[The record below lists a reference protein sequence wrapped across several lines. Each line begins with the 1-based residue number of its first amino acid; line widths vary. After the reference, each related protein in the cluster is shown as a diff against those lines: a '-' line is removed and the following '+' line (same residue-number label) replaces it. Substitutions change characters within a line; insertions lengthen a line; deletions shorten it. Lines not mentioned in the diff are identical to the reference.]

1 MHRKHRLWIPTFS
14 SLFTVTLAGT
24 SLQALFKAG
33 VLAGSAAEAE
43 VAVWKEGVMLQCR
56 NQSDSCKWRAGCWIA
71 LAIVCNSWFFKCCS
85 CQIQDLPFQALN
97 FNAIV
102 IAFQCDSSGLAD
114 PIWSKMSLVSLSTVP
129 SICFIPIKCKCHDSI
144 RTRTFHIKRRCIQHA
159 LKRR

>member
-1 MHRKHRLWIPTFS
+1 MHRNRRLWIPTFS

-56 NQSDSCKWRAGCWIA
+56 NQSDSCKWRAGCLIA
-71 LAIVCNSWFFKCCS
+71 LAIVCNSRFFKCCF
-85 CQIQDLPFQALN
+85 CQIQDLPFQALH

-102 IAFQCDSSGLAD
+102 VASQTPSHQKCPWFLYQRCRAF
-114 PIWSKMSLVSLSTVP
+114 VSFRSNINVTTPFAPEHFTSNVAA
-129 SICFIPIKCKCHDSI
+129 FNM
-144 RTRTFHIKRRCIQHA
+144 R
-159 LKRR
+159 